1 MSGGHTVEIFTN
13 ISLSCL
19 EDLSKYGK
27 IFKEGKVKINKS
39 KIARNL
45 KVDRRTVAK
54 YLDGY
59 TKPTKRSKKT
69 KLDVYDN
76 LIAELLRSN
85 TQKFFYISNLYR
97 YMSENC
103 GLKCSESTFRYHIN
117 RNEAFRAY
125 FYEGVNISN
134 ANKPVIMFETA
145 PGEQAQ
151 IDWKESQSFI
161 LKSGEEIIINIFCY
175 ILSYSR
181 YRIYFLSLEKERP
194 LLLDFLTQCFEITG
208 GVPKTI
214 LTDNMKTVM
223 DSARTEKFKGV
234 INKEFE
240 EFSKQMGFQTHPC
253 VACSPQTKSKVES
266 PMKILDELHA
276 YSGTLDFE
284 GLVKKLRDINNRENF
299 RYHKEYGKIPINSLE
314 KEKGSLSPLPDE
326 KIRNQYKLVR
336 HKVKVSIRSTIRIN
350 NVNYS
355 VPPKYFGKEV
365 EYTTFNSKI
374 YIYYNT
380 TLIRTHDISQ
390 QMYNFNEEDYF
401 EILTLH
407 KVFQSKNSDE
417 IRKIAKE
424 NMMEIGKLHAIE

>member
-1 MSGGHTVEIFTN
+1 MEIFAN
-13 ISLSCL
+13 ISLSSL

-27 IFKEGKVKINKS
+27 LFKEENVKINKS
-39 KIARNL
+39 KIARSLN
-45 KVDRRTVAK
+45 VDRRTVTK
-54 YLDGY
+54 YLNGY
-59 TKPTKRSKKT
+59 SKPITRCKKT
-69 KLDVYDN
+69 KLDRYDA
-76 LIAELLRSN
+76 LITELLSSA
-85 TQKFFYISNLYR
+85 TQKFYYVSNLYR
-97 YMSENC
+97 YMKDNC

-117 RNEAFRAY
+117 RNYNFISY
-125 FYEGVNISN
+125 FKEDNRPSN
-134 ANKPVIMFETA
+134 AGKPVIMFETP

-151 IDWKESQSFI
+151 IDWKESQSFT
-161 LKSGEEIIINIFCY
+161 LSSGEEVIINIFCY

-181 YRIYFLSLEKERP
+181 YRVYFLSLEKERP
-194 LLLDFLTQCFEITG
+194 LLLDFLTQCFELTG

-223 DSARTEKFKGV
+223 DKARTENYKGV

-240 EFSKQMGFQTHPC
+240 EFSKQMGFETHPC

-284 GLVKKLRDINNRENF
+284 GLTKKLLDINNRENF

-314 KEKGSLSPLPDE
+314 KEKGSLSPLPNE

-336 HKVKVSIRSTIRIN
+336 HKVKVSSRSTVRIN

-365 EYTTFNSKI
+365 EYMTFNSKV
-374 YIYYNT
+374 YIYYKTN
-380 TLIRTHDISQ
+380 LIRTHDISDN
-390 QMYNFNEEDYF
+390 MFNFNEEDYS
-401 EILTLH
+401 EILSLN
-407 KVFQSKNSDE
+407 KIFNSKNKDDVSN
-417 IRKIAKE
+417 IAKA
-424 NMMEIGKLHAIE
+424 NIVEIGKLHAIK